1 MESEWLPV
9 VIDELVATVNVV
21 EPEELNVVE
30 LKLALTFDGTLL
42 TLKVIV
48 PAEPFN
54 AEAVAV

>member
-9 VIDELVATVNVV
+9 AIDELVAMVNVV
-21 EPEELNVVE
+21 EPEELSVVE
-30 LKLALTFDGTLL
+30 LKLALAFDGTLP

-48 PAEPFN
+48 PAEPLN